1 MRDKDDPLPRQ
12 SMLPFHE
19 VQIWAALPEST
30 RKDCRALFEELVK
43 ETLKLRDRR
52 ENERQD

>member
-1 MRDKDDPLPRQ
+1 MRDKHDPLPRQ

-19 VQIWAALPEST
+19 DQIWAALPEST

-43 ETLKLRDRR
+43 ETLKRRDRR

>member
-1 MRDKDDPLPRQ
+1 MREKDDPLPRQ

-19 VQIWAALPEST
+19 DQIWAALPEST
-30 RKDCRALFEELVK
+30 RKDCRALLEELVK